1 MLDGLNEGTINVF
14 VHGVGEGKDWT
25 CRAADDVPLT
35 SGETSEV
42 VLEPIRGVA
51 VEGTVVV
58 QGAGTPIV
66 DAGVGVY
73 GPYRP
78 RTGAM
83 TQQAKTDA
91 QGRFHYRLPP
101 GATYLYVMAPP
112 AGFTRLLGQGS
123 DRTVKIPDGVDRFE
137 VPPLE
142 LAPAVT
148 LRGAC
153 SIPPVPVAGA
163 TVVGTCVGNVCQP
176 FPGKERVTNDRG
188 EFQLPDGEL
197 NTIAKGTTARL
208 LIRLRDGKEH
218 EASAVPDNKG
228 IVTVRVPAP
237 FSKPLGVTG
246 PRDVGPDE
254 LAGVVVDSQGKP
266 IEGVEVDAWT
276 WHPGNETRTNSR
288 GEFRLEKL
296 GKNQKVE
303 IVFRKPGYAPQL
315 FFPQPT
321 GTRDWVIVLDNKTYF
336 EGRVT
341 GATANR

>member
-1 MLDGLNEGTINVF
+1 MWARSSRPQRGIGGGSTVSTSFMHVRREIIDDSPLETIFETVTNPDGSFTLEAVGPESWLRLGVTAADGKAMRVKAEQDATNGISAMLTESGFVEATPDKRVRLVAIPAARVKGRVATKLPGMRVAELTVSYQGSRAPGGGNHIANLGAQNIPVGDDGRFVLDGLNEGTINVF

-148 LRGAC
+148 LRG
-153 SIPPVPVAGA
+153 
-163 TVVGTCVGNVCQP
+163 
-176 FPGKERVTNDRG
+176 R
-188 EFQLPDGEL
+188 
-197 NTIAKGTTARL
+197 
-208 LIRLRDGKEH
+208 
-218 EASAVPDNKG
+218 
-228 IVTVRVPAP
+228 
-237 FSKPLGVTG
+237 
-246 PRDVGPDE
+246 
-254 LAGVVVDSQGKP
+254 
-266 IEGVEVDAWT
+266 
-276 WHPGNETRTNSR
+276 
-288 GEFRLEKL
+288 
-296 GKNQKVE
+296 
-303 IVFRKPGYAPQL
+303 
-315 FFPQPT
+315 
-321 GTRDWVIVLDNKTYF
+321 VLD
-336 EGRVT
+336 
-341 GATANR
+341 TAWRR